1 MLSRTSSPLGRNI
14 RTGEFLSP
22 LHIHEEVSVAD
33 SECAFAY
40 GLAWVGKRLSPGGG
54 PIRHRGNFPTWSW
67 TSMVDQIET
76 KDKDYAVYFRTYKCS
91 AFYVEDENHKRLR
104 IVEVFNSA
112 QERRAIIPEYG
123 KTLLIEA
130 YVAKVWLR
138 LTEKEGIY
146 SIHIPNNTIQD
157 QTSPTPSLLTISGQ
171 GVIDGGDTDI
181 LSKIESQPWDAVKLF
196 WRETS
201 LNSEQT
207 DEGYWMLV
215 DLCSLIARRIGLIT
229 PDTGGYKDKLRME
242 ILTAEKKL
250 IRIE

>member
-1 MLSRTSSPLGRNI
+1 MSNHLQPFFYEHIKEYTSRSLTYDSDALNAFKGIIASWKEYTYWGVPFTAAYPRM
-14 RTGEFLSP
+14 
-22 LHIHEEVSVAD
+22 EVSAAD

-40 GLAWVGKRLSPGGG
+40 GLAWVGKRLPPGGG
-54 PIRHRGNFPTWSW
+54 PICRRGDFPTWSW

-104 IVEVFNSA
+104 IVEVFKSA
-112 QERRAIIPEYG
+112 QERRACIIPEYG

-171 GVIDGGDTDI
+171 ALIDGGDTDI

-196 WRETS
+196 
-201 LNSEQT
+201 
-207 DEGYWMLV
+207 
-215 DLCSLIARRIGLIT
+215 
-229 PDTGGYKDKLRME
+229 
-242 ILTAEKKL
+242 
-250 IRIE
+250 